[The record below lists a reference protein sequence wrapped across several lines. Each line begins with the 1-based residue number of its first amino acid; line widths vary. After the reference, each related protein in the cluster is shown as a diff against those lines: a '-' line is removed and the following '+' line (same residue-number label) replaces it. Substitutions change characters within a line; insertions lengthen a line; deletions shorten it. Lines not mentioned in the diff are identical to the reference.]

1 MKSLKVYVFNNYNC
15 FCLEKYQIKYSKMA
29 YNYEIDNLDLQILNL
44 LMQNAFL
51 PYTEI
56 GKLLFVSP
64 GTVHVRMNKM
74 EKLGIVKNP
83 QLQIDLAK
91 LGLDITAFI
100 GIYLIRSDE
109 YERVV
114 NELKKID
121 EVLSCNYTTGNYS
134 LFLKIVCKDTQHL
147 REVLHD
153 KIQKIEG
160 ISRTE
165 TLISLEESFSRS
177 IKIQLLPE

>member
-1 MKSLKVYVFNNYNC
+1 MALH
-15 FCLEKYQIKYSKMA
+15 YQI
-29 YNYEIDNLDLQILNL
+29 DNTDLQILNI
-44 LMQNAFL
+44 LMENAFT

-56 GKLLFVSP
+56 GKKLYISP

-83 QLQIDLAK
+83 QLQLNLSK
-91 LGLDITAFI
+91 LGMDITAFI
-100 GIYLIRSDE
+100 GIYLIRSDM
-109 YERVV
+109 YDKVV
-114 NELKKID
+114 TQLKKID

-134 LFLKIVCKDTQHL
+134 LFIKIVCRDTQHL

-165 TLISLEESFSRS
+165 TLISLDESFNRQMK
-177 IKIQLLPE
+177 IKVNK